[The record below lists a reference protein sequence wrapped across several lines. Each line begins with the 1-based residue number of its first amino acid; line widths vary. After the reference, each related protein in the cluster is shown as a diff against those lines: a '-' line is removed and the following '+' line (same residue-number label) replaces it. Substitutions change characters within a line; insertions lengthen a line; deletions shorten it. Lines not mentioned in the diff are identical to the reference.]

1 MFARAS
7 GWFGHSA
14 AMSSAPPAALRRLC
28 AALKQQKQ
36 QQSRL
41 STTTEATWMRRG
53 KLERPIDPGAG
64 VYAPGQTFIHSKLGC
79 YGTVLAPLECVE
91 VQQVHRTPPKHCVS
105 PRWCPD
111 PPPLLPTLL
120 LRPTACSMCD
130 GMVRMVNEP
139 GLELYIG
146 GGDKNDGHTKEAA
159 YQTAMSSAELENEK
173 WYRVQ
178 FHDATAQGKP
188 GLETSAGVVQY
199 VNGLKQFVPGLAVCR
214 HANVQPISFP
224 PDADVEPGGDGDR
237 LLAEHRNINR
247 ALKRARGPADHP
259 SSIGAGGAPAAS
271 PLAEPTPAA
280 DEEGAS
286 TQQLVDA
293 LSAAD
298 EMASAPAASKVVAYV
313 VEEQGIQITAI
324 PSCAGRLEPDGAYAF
339 NVMLMFDWKD
349 ASSNSSGAVRLED
362 RELVVIETSGRV
374 QVGKGAAVHS
384 AQRDAPIVLS
394 MHQPSYQCTMPISVS
409 TPDATIGGFFRLARE
424 RSGARFE
431 VPLPTMELAHE
442 DRRRMP
448 FGGMSVRLALNP

>member
-1 MFARAS
+1 
-7 GWFGHSA
+7 
-14 AMSSAPPAALRRLC
+14 
-28 AALKQQKQ
+28 
-36 QQSRL
+36 
-41 STTTEATWMRRG
+41 MRRG

-259 SSIGAGGAPAAS
+259 SSIGENQQTCAAAAAAAAATAAAAAEDADADANAAGAGPGAGGAPAAS